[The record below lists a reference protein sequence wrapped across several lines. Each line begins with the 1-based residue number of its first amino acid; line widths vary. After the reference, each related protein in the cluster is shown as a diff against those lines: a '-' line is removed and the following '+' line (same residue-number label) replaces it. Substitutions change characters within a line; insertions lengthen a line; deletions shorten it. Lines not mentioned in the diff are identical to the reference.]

1 VVAEPERRV
10 GSLTIVGAGIR
21 PGLHTTREASA
32 RIRDADKVLYL
43 LAEVAPIR
51 WLEELNPS
59 AESLEH
65 AYSPGRPYAEVYQEV
80 VETIL
85 DHVRRS
91 LDVCVVFYGH
101 PGVYDRTSYD
111 AMAQV
116 RAEGFPAMILPGITA
131 DDCLY
136 VDLELDPGATGCQSY
151 DATDFLVRHRRPD
164 VTVPLILWQVG
175 VVGGSR
181 TTGEVRRPGLEVL
194 AERLEELY
202 GPEHEAI
209 VYEATPFPVGRP
221 FIEPCEVRHL
231 ADSGVTGLS
240 TLYVPPKGSAP
251 LDPDLMVRLEMAPA
265 SEHEG

>member
-1 VVAEPERRV
+1 MVAKPDLRA

-21 PGLHTTREASA
+21 PGFHTTREAIA
-32 RIRDADKVLYL
+32 RIKDADKVLYL
-43 LAEVAPIR
+43 LAEVTPVR
-51 WLEELNPS
+51 WLEELDPS
-59 AESLEH
+59 AESLEQRVPPRR
-65 AYSPGRPYAEVYQEV
+65 AYAEVYEEIV
-80 VETIL
+80 STIV
-85 DHVRRS
+85 DHVREG

-101 PGVYDRTSYD
+101 PGVFDRTSYD
-111 AMAQV
+111 AVARA
-116 RAEGFPAMILPGITA
+116 RAEGFAARILPGITA
-131 DDCLY
+131 EDCLY

-151 DATDFLVRHRRPD
+151 DATDFLVRRRRPD
-164 VTVPLILWQVG
+164 MTVPLILWQVG
-175 VVGGSR
+175 IVGGSR
-181 TTGEVRRPGLEVL
+181 TTGEVRRSGLEVL

-265 SEHEG
+265 SGSEG

>member
-1 VVAEPERRV
+1 MVAEPERRA

-21 PGLHTTREASA
+21 PGLHTTREATA

-51 WLEELNPS
+51 WLAELNPS

-65 AYSPGRPYAEVYQEV
+65 VYRPGRPYAEVYEEIV
-80 VETIL
+80 TTIV
-85 DHVRRS
+85 DHVRRG

-101 PGVYDRTSYD
+101 PGVYDRTSSE
-111 AMAQV
+111 AMARA
-116 RAEGFPAMILPGITA
+116 RAEGFPAKILPGITA
-131 DDCLY
+131 EDCLY

-151 DATDFLVRHRRPD
+151 DATDFLIRRRRPD

-175 VVGGSR
+175 VVGGSQ
-181 TTGEVRRPGLEVL
+181 TTGEVRRTGLQVL

-221 FIEPCEVRHL
+221 FIESCEVRHL
-231 ADSGVTGLS
+231 ADSGITGLS
-240 TLYVPPKGSAP
+240 TLYVPPMGSAP
-251 LDPDLMVRLEMAPA
+251 PDRDLMARLEMAPA
-265 SEHEG
+265 SGSEA